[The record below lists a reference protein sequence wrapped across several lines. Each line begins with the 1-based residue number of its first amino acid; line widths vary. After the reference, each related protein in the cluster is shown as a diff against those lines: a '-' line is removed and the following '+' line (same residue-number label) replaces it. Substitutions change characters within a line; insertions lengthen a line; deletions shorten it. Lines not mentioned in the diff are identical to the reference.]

1 VSYIKL
7 YICLQLFKPKED
19 KDDSTKVQ
27 VAPPKS
33 LLTAC
38 KQIVDCLIEKV
49 LSIEESSY
57 SQALLESSAANPQGD
72 NNVDDARNTA
82 SQRLVA
88 CLTTLYLLAKI
99 RPQLLIDHAT
109 TLQPY
114 LSLKCKVS
122 TFNVM

>member
-1 VSYIKL
+1 M
-7 YICLQLFKPKED
+7 QLFKPKED

-57 SQALLESSAANPQGD
+57 SQALLESSAAAPQGD
-72 NNVDDARNTA
+72 NADDARNTA

-114 LSLKCKVS
+114 LSLKCKVR
-122 TFNVM
+122 TFNLM

>member
-1 VSYIKL
+1 
-7 YICLQLFKPKED
+7 
-19 KDDSTKVQ
+19 VQ
-27 VAPPKS
+27 VQPPAS

-38 KQIVDCLIEKV
+38 RQIVQCLIENV
-49 LSIEESSY
+49 LRLEETTFESTSETMTPKE
-57 SQALLESSAANPQGD
+57 AL
-72 NNVDDARNTA
+72 

-114 LSLKCKVS
+114 LSLKCKVIIIIYV
-122 TFNVM
+122 FNHIFSIYNLSNIEESKI